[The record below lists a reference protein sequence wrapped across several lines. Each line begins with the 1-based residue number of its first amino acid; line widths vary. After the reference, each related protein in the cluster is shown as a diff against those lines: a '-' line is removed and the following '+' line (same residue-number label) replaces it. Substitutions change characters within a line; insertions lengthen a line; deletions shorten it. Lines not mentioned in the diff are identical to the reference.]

1 MATVDTRQDTRVKVC
16 PVEDLERD
24 GFRVVTAEGRTV
36 LVLMDQGNVYALD
49 NRCPHMGFPL
59 HRGTVRDGILTCHWH
74 HAKFDLAGGCTF
86 DPFSD
91 DVTTFNVEV
100 RDGLVWLDPRPIEEE
115 RTTHWLKKL
124 DEGLKHNIQIV
135 QAKSVIGLAG
145 ADTSRDILEKVSL
158 FTVHNRAAGWS
169 TGLSI
174 LTAMANVLPHLDE
187 EDRPLA
193 IYQGV
198 TAVARGTA
206 GQPPSFDLDPL
217 QTSETSPERYA
228 DWFRRFV
235 ELRSSDS
242 AERALRTAIHIGL
255 TPRTIAD
262 MVFTA
267 CTDHLFRGGGHSLD
281 FASKG
286 FELLD
291 HIGWEH
297 AEEVLPALLPG
308 DNMVA
313 ASRMEESSSW
323 RHPVDLASLLNDLY
337 AELDGLVDRGDGR
350 WADWDGH
357 RDLAETVLDA
367 TPEETLSKMRELVV
381 RGVPLTELS
390 ATVAYAAARR
400 PVHFRV
406 TNEFGDWDTVHHTFT
421 YTNAVDQAMRRAPSN
436 LLARGIFDGAM
447 SVYLERFLNVPKQ
460 PIPTPSGG
468 NPDRA
473 DLLQAFDAQGQVDET
488 AQIVTDMI
496 ANGRESEVVR
506 TLGHALLR
514 EDAGFHMFQMYE
526 AGLRQYFNFEG
537 RPEGGHILIGVARFL
552 TAHSPTVRATGQ
564 TYEIAARLLRGEA
577 LHGEDE

>member
-91 DVTTFNVEV
+91 DVTAFNVEV

-313 ASRMEESSSW
+313 ALLPGDNMVAASRMEESSSW

-367 TPEETLSKMRELVV
+367 TPEEDASRVPGSGV
-381 RGVPLTELS
+381 RGRGSGERETTASSL
-390 ATVAYAAARR
+390 AGKQQAREKED
-400 PVHFRV
+400 
-406 TNEFGDWDTVHHTFT
+406 NSG
-421 YTNAVDQAMRRAPSN
+421 Q
-436 LLARGIFDGAM
+436 GKDGPAGAIA
-447 SVYLERFLNVPKQ
+447 Q
-460 PIPTPSGG
+460 GG
-468 NPDRA
+468 N
-473 DLLQAFDAQGQVDET
+473 
-488 AQIVTDMI
+488 
-496 ANGRESEVVR
+496 GR
-506 TLGHALLR
+506 
-514 EDAGFHMFQMYE
+514 
-526 AGLRQYFNFEG
+526 
-537 RPEGGHILIGVARFL
+537 
-552 TAHSPTVRATGQ
+552 
-564 TYEIAARLLRGEA
+564 
-577 LHGEDE
+577 